1 MADYNK
7 YKNYGDVRKKQYQ
20 ERTFSYEQLI
30 NYYPKQYLLDELL
43 TVNSECDHINFFFD
57 LKNIMQTVYLEFAI
71 RYMINDSQAK
81 GSISSM
87 IFEAFIAFIG
97 FHKDYIV
104 SRGKTCKF
112 YVFFE
117 TGDSGYHKRFDKE
130 YKANRS
136 IDKAFGLD
144 EKELRF
150 NREIWQKNLILIEK
164 AGSKLPDVTVIHL
177 RNLEA
182 DFIPYYLMSRN
193 KVRIDKKVLNLTY
206 STDHDLYQNTLVG
219 GNNSYN
225 YYRRRQEF
233 KIFDKHQIIKRFA
246 KDKKSIKEFANY
258 EYYPLLIAMCG
269 DPGDNVSIP
278 IKRAGV
284 VRINK
289 IVEEYAEICGGMEKI
304 YETASNLS
312 NDKLI
317 PDEVVNSLNIKNTL
331 LRKFVDQNDKILL
344 NLRLMSFEVL
354 SRVLDNQPTGTMLEL
369 RQHINNMLDNKE
381 TANLEPLVES
391 LNRIKVYPEEKYM
404 MKVYLNNESTF
415 EDVMESF

>member
-1 MADYNK
+1 MVDFNK
-7 YKNYGDVRKKQYQ
+7 YKNHGGYHTKKYE

-43 TVNSECDHINFFFD
+43 TVNSDCDHINFFFD

-87 IFEAFIAFIG
+87 IFEAFVAFIG

-117 TGDSGYHKRFDKE
+117 TGDSGYHKRLDKQ

-177 RNLEA
+177 KNLEA

-193 KVRIDKKVLNLTY
+193 KVRTDDKTLNLTY

-219 GNNSYN
+219 NKSYN
-225 YYRRRQEF
+225 YYRRRQNF
-233 KIFDKHQIIKRFA
+233 KILDKHQIVRNFS
-246 KDKKSIKEFANY
+246 KDKKSIKVFSDY
-258 EYYPLLIAMCG
+258 KYYPLLIAMCG
-269 DPGDNVSIP
+269 DPGDNVAIP

-289 IVEEYAEICGGMEKI
+289 IVEEFAEICGGMEKI
-304 YETASNLS
+304 YEIASNLS
-312 NDKLI
+312 NDELI
-317 PDEVVNSLNIKNTL
+317 SETVVNSLDIKNIL
-331 LRKFVDQNDKILL
+331 LRKFVVDNKKVLL
-344 NLRLMSFEVL
+344 NLRLMSFEIL

-369 RQHINNMLDNKE
+369 RNHIDDMLDKKT
-381 TANLEPLVES
+381 TANMEPLVES
-391 LNRIKVYPEEKYM
+391 LNRIKVYPEKKHM
-404 MKVYLNNESTF
+404 LKVYLNNESTF
-415 EDVMESF
+415 DEVMGNF